1 MDFSQGKW
9 LPASILLQR
18 IAVGSGLRRALLGYE
33 LALFDPSPVGAETR
47 FRVSLKGREFSSR
60 RAPAGCSRGL
70 NMDSQDSQLTLGLLP
85 ERRTPWEKFVF
96 GYGVQ
101 SLVVSFF
108 LLTALLYPEVLVLPV
123 HDYHFISLVNTP
135 PPVPQKPAPV
145 KTFPVPKV
153 AQLVIPRP
161 EALRVPADLTP
172 RKKPDVPD
180 VQAPKVNLAAS
191 KQVILPDAGPVI
203 PKQLVKTNV
212 FSTGSSATPTI
223 AAAPQKVQTGGF
235 GDPNGVPASE
245 NHGRPITIAQAGGFD
260 MPRGPGYGNG
270 TGGAKGA
277 RGVVASAGFGSG
289 VATGDGSGRVSASRG
304 TVRQGG
310 FGDADVVAAPQPKA
324 KADEPIVKT
333 VPAEITYKPRPVYT
347 EEGRQLKI
355 EGEVLLQVVFTA
367 TGQIRIG
374 RVVQGLGHGLDES
387 AIRAAEK
394 IQFKPALKNGQPAD
408 FEAVLH
414 IVFQLV
420 S

>member
-1 MDFSQGKW
+1 
-9 LPASILLQR
+9 
-18 IAVGSGLRRALLGYE
+18 
-33 LALFDPSPVGAETR
+33 
-47 FRVSLKGREFSSR
+47 
-60 RAPAGCSRGL
+60 
-70 NMDSQDSQLTLGLLP
+70 MDSQDSQLTLGLLP
-85 ERRTPWEKFVF
+85 ERPTPWGRFVF
-96 GYGVQ
+96 SYGVQ
-101 SLVVSFF
+101 SVVVLFF
-108 LLTALLYPEVLVLPV
+108 VLTALLYPEVLALPV

-145 KTFPVPKV
+145 KNFPAPKI
-153 AQLVIPRP
+153 AQVIIPRP

-172 RKKPDVPD
+172 RKKPEVPE

-191 KQVILPDAGPVI
+191 KVVLPDAGPVI

-212 FSTGSSATPTI
+212 FSTGSSATPTM

-310 FGDADVVAAPQPKA
+310 FGDADVVTTPQPKT
-324 KADEPIVKT
+324 KAAEPMVRTI
-333 VPAEITYKPRPVYT
+333 PAEITFKPRPVYT
-347 EEGRQLKI
+347 DEGRQLKV

-367 TGQIRIG
+367 TGRIRIQ

-394 IQFKPALKNGQPAD
+394 IQFKPALKDGQPTD

-414 IVFQLV
+414 IVFQLA